1 MDTFD
6 AGRCWRAGVQTCSLS
21 QWELNTFSLA
31 RSDRAV
37 QLQQPRHIQGG
48 QARRSVEL
56 SLVFL
61 YVRITQVP
69 PYEGLVPRRLRSE
82 DRRSQK
88 RCKTSVIS
96 TTSQDAWEAKQTDLL
111 KLHWFYCVLGNAPI
125 THGERTSAWRG
136 RAPPELHLF
145 PGFGGGTL

>member
-21 QWELNTFSLA
+21 QWKLNTFSLA

-37 QLQQPRHIQGG
+37 QSQQLRYTQGS
-48 QARRSVEL
+48 QTDKSVEM
-56 SLVFL
+56 SLVLL
-61 YVRITQVP
+61 YFWNTQAP
-69 PYEGLVPRRLRSE
+69 PYEGLVSRRLRSE

-145 PGFGGGTL
+145 LGFGGGTL